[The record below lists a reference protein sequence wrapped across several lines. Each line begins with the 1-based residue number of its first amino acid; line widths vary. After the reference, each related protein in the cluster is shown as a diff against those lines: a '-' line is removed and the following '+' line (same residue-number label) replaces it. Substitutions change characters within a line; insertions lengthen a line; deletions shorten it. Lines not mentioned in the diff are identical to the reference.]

1 MMEEVWDVARDLPF
15 LIDRDEG
22 LNEEM
27 ALVGHLQ
34 RRQSGEQSH
43 SISPPSRTSE
53 SFEARRRLQVCAL
66 HAKVKMLQ
74 AKLEERR
81 FQASFMVSS
90 SRWERIARRQRHE
103 ARKAMLERADL
114 KQSVQANKT
123 LILHLQSLV
132 HKKARRQ
139 ARQDD
144 WRAYKLTAEPSLR
157 HTAMH
162 AIAERQY
169 SRKDTEFINTGLMGP
184 TENLFRLVPLNSI
197 RHGTLRLESVIRLT
211 LSAPCDRV
219 GRAAWEIFNGTKTPA
234 FPAAQ
239 TTLEHVDDCTLYEQF
254 HETRDGVTSHASTIR
269 KYFVRDNLHVIVW
282 RSGLDDELG
291 ARRTTRA
298 EAVEDQSGWIE
309 IEPIGETQCRLTFL
323 MHFAFDMTA
332 FPMATGE
339 RGVSVH
345 EFSQAL
351 ERLQVDESMHQDGSY
366 PTVVAPFDKMTM
378 PRGYDTFFDRGV
390 RFNDALQAHVNALIH
405 AF

>member
-1 MMEEVWDVARDLPF
+1 MAMMEEVWDVARDLPF

-139 ARQDD
+139 VCPPAR
-144 WRAYKLTAEPSLR
+144 T
-157 HTAMH
+157 
-162 AIAERQY
+162 
-169 SRKDTEFINTGLMGP
+169 
-184 TENLFRLVPLNSI
+184 
-197 RHGTLRLESVIRLT
+197 
-211 LSAPCDRV
+211 
-219 GRAAWEIFNGTKTPA
+219 
-234 FPAAQ
+234 
-239 TTLEHVDDCTLYEQF
+239 CT
-254 HETRDGVTSHASTIR
+254 
-269 KYFVRDNLHVIVW
+269 
-282 RSGLDDELG
+282 
-291 ARRTTRA
+291 
-298 EAVEDQSGWIE
+298 
-309 IEPIGETQCRLTFL
+309 
-323 MHFAFDMTA
+323 
-332 FPMATGE
+332 
-339 RGVSVH
+339 
-345 EFSQAL
+345 
-351 ERLQVDESMHQDGSY
+351 
-366 PTVVAPFDKMTM
+366 
-378 PRGYDTFFDRGV
+378 
-390 RFNDALQAHVNALIH
+390 
-405 AF
+405 